1 MKLAD
6 VDLLMVPGFGGSGPD
21 HWQSRWQTKLTSAR
35 RVEQADWFGTERD
48 RWVAALVAEVERS
61 TRPVVIIAHSVGA
74 VVVAHAAPLLQGKV
88 IGAFLVAP
96 SDWERPNLIPGVE
109 HDFAPIP
116 RALLPF
122 PSVVVAS
129 RNDPYCDFERATEF
143 AAAWGAEL
151 ADAGN
156 SGHINVDSEHGPW
169 PEGTVRFA
177 TFLASLK
184 QG

>member
-6 VDLLMVPGFGGSGPD
+6 VDILIVPGFGGSGPD
-21 HWQSRWQTKLTSAR
+21 HWQSRWQAKFSSAR
-35 RVEQADWFGTERD
+35 RVEQADWFGGERA
-48 RWVAALVAEVERS
+48 RWVDTLVAEAERS
-61 TRPVVIIAHSVGA
+61 KRPTVIVAHSVGA
-74 VVVAHAAPLLQGKV
+74 IVVAHAAPRLPRA
-88 IGAFLVAP
+88 IAGAFLVAP

-116 RALLPF
+116 RERLPF

-129 RNDPYCDFERATEF
+129 RNDAYCDFERAAEF
-143 AAAWGAEL
+143 AAAWGSEL

-156 SGHINVDSEHGPW
+156 SGHLNVESDHGPW
-169 PEGTVRFA
+169 PEGMVRFA

-184 QG
+184 